1 MLPPKVS
8 QQQQTQVQQPP
19 MQPPQVQQPP
29 IPQHVPYVDVQ
40 RQRWQRPP
48 SIGIFES
55 IIGIIVL
62 VMSALMLMLGQ
73 ALAVLMIGSSE
84 LTMFSAVH
92 EIEAILLIGLGSI
105 GLAQGTMLLRKKQ
118 N

>member
-73 ALAVLMIGSSE
+73 ALAVMMFGAE
-84 LTMFSAVH
+84 HMFFSAVH
-92 EIEAILLIGLGSI
+92 EIEAIVLIGLGSI